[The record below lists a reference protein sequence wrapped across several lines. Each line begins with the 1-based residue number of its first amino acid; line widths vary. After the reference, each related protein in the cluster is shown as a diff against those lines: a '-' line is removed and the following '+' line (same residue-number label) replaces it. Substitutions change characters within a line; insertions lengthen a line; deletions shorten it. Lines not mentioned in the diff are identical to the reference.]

1 MSTKSLE
8 LIKKISG
15 VAFAIAFL
23 MALVLFANVGRQYIS
38 IYTAKM
44 IFIAAGAIGL
54 FLNLLTFK
62 TGKNSPIFNFS
73 YWIGSIV
80 LFIGL
85 IFLQFRFPYGYYII
99 IAGLVILGL
108 SFFLPS
114 SPSKKQEDSDILDSF
129 N

>member
-1 MSTKSLE
+1 MSNKTLE
-8 LIKKISG
+8 LVKKISG
-15 VAFAIAFL
+15 IAFAIAFL

-85 IFLQFRFPYGYYII
+85 IFLQFRLPYGFYII
-99 IAGLVILGL
+99 IAGLVILGF

-114 SPSKKQEDSDILDSF
+114 NISEKKNDTDILDSF